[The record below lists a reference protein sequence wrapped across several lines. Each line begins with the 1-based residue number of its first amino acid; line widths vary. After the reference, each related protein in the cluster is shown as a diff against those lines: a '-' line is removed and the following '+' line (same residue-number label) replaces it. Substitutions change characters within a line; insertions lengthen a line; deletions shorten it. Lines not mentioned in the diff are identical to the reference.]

1 MQLGCI
7 MIVKGDTYMELKR
20 KIYAKLLEWKETMS
34 KDYALMIEG
43 ARRIGKST
51 IVEEFAEKEFP
62 NNYIIVDFRKE
73 LEEVKELFN
82 DVRNLNSFFQKF
94 FLFKNH
100 VLREGGLIVFD
111 EIQFCPKAREAI
123 KDFLFTAKKS
133 RESSLL

>member
-1 MQLGCI
+1 
-7 MIVKGDTYMELKR
+7 METKKVFKR
-20 KIYAKLLEWKETMS
+20 KIYTKMLEWKNS
-34 KDYALMIEG
+34 PIHNSALLIEG

-123 KDFLFTAKKS
+123 KDFVKDGRYYYS
-133 RESSLL
+133 NSY